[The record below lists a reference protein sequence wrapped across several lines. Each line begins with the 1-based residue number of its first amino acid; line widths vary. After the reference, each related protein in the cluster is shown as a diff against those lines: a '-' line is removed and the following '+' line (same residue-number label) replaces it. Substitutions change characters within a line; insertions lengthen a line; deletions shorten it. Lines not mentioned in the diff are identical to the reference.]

1 MLEIKWK
8 LFFKI
13 QTWFSWI
20 ISRLTKHKIKNCR
33 TGVPNVKKIS
43 FIVDTWKDCLCYFTT
58 KHFHHAHNL
67 LLPTTH
73 HHHHQENHQMHLNA
87 VDNFITPA
95 YNLPEAANILSEAD
109 HKSSWLCLKWF
120 DLILSWPISFLSRQ
134 QTYPPWANTVPILHT
149 PPPNYQ
155 WKSTEHLSSPW

>member
-1 MLEIKWK
+1 METVLQDSNMIFLNHLTTDQTQNQK
-8 LFFKI
+8 LQDWSSKY
-13 QTWFSWI
+13 
-20 ISRLTKHKIKNCR
+20 
-33 TGVPNVKKIS
+33 VKKIS

-109 HKSSWLCLKWF
+109 HISSWLCLKWF